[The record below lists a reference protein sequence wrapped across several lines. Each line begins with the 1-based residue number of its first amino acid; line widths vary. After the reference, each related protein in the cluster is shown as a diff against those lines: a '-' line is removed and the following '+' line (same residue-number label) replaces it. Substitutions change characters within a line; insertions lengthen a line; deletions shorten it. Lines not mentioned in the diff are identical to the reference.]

1 LTSTN
6 GFRLTS
12 HNYAVNLGTTHFRQ
26 ADFAGV
32 LFRGAPFQVGVFL
45 SSNPSVTTVTPGGWI
60 VRTQRGVPFNDILD
74 GLSNTL
80 MVAEFL
86 QGQRSDL
93 RGLIWFDAGG
103 FMTTYLP
110 PNSTVPDNVQQG
122 CFNQPQ
128 LNLPCLQAANQPT
141 SNPPNP
147 TMHASRSR
155 HPGGVQVVL
164 CDASAR
170 FVQQNIS
177 INTWRAVSTTRGG
190 EPARVE

>member
-26 ADFAGV
+26 TDFAGV
-32 LFRGAPFQVGVFL
+32 LFRGAPFQPGVFL
-45 SSNPSVTTVTPGGWI
+45 SSNASVTTVTPGGWI

-86 QGQRSDL
+86 QGQASDL

-103 FMTTYLP
+103 FITTYLP

-122 CFNQPQ
+122 CNNLPR

-141 SNPPNP
+141 NNPPNP

-155 HPGGVQVVL
+155 HPSGVQVVL
-164 CDASAR
+164 CDGSGR
-170 FVQQNIS
+170 FVRQNIS
-177 INTWRAVSTTRGG
+177 INTWRHLSTTRGG
-190 EPARVE
+190 EPVIAE